1 MVGLRSNFRATELT
15 IRRPHRWA
23 VGLIILASLGV
34 PAAETTDEQAQ
45 FKHAQGTCGSLGPG
59 TGLRDGKGWIVSMLP
74 GRHEVRM
81 VGGGSVYL
89 TVAKS
94 TSMDFDVGRPYY
106 IVVQG
111 AGPQSILEW
120 KTTGRSWS
128 PVPVTFLY
136 PPQGVTQ
143 KWSEP
148 AETST
153 AKHQRI

>member
-1 MVGLRSNFRATELT
+1 MTSTRAQQC
-15 IRRPHRWA
+15 A
-23 VGLIILASLGV
+23 VGLFVLASIGV
-34 PAAETTDEQAQ
+34 IAAETPDEQAQ

-59 TGLRDGKGWIVSMLP
+59 TGLREGKGWIVSMLP
-74 GRHEVRM
+74 GRHEVRV

-89 TVAKS
+89 TVAKR

-106 IVVQG
+106 IVVEG
-111 AGPQSILEW
+111 TGPRSILEW

-128 PVPVTFLY
+128 AVPMTFLY

-143 KWSEP
+143 KQSDP
-148 AETST
+148 AETSN